1 MTLVVP
7 LLRFLFFLLHHV
19 NMRWVGKYLL
29 RSSHWCC
36 THPCFSTIYLYSTH
50 LCLTYTE
57 PQIGCV
63 LFLGSLRWRTLG
75 TKMAAWHTFPGSPH
89 SYGHSSSLVMPCLF
103 ILASSWELQPYRS
116 SRLAFV
122 AEIGPQ
128 PMLNVSFIW
137 YLAPPT
143 EMLARCFTVLISLF
157 FNLTLLDFTFTCSS

>member
-1 MTLVVP
+1 
-7 LLRFLFFLLHHV
+7 
-19 NMRWVGKYLL
+19 
-29 RSSHWCC
+29 
-36 THPCFSTIYLYSTH
+36 
-50 LCLTYTE
+50 
-57 PQIGCV
+57 
-63 LFLGSLRWRTLG
+63 
-75 TKMAAWHTFPGSPH
+75 MAAWHTFPGSPH

-143 EMLARCFTVLISLF
+143 EMLARCFTVLIRLFLTSLSLILPSLVAVSPL
-157 FNLTLLDFTFTCSS
+157 NLHHACKWQMSADESSRELLWRKVRVVLSGRAMSPCGWELGWPGNPQ